1 MLEIGLSICRRLHGR
16 VLASSRVCDIR
27 VASVGKSHN
36 PEDDQ
41 VIDGSSL
48 YKQQPSKKTCGLVLH
63 YRYSDRKKAS
73 IVSEPREIQS
83 RRDEVIPNSGMT
95 PLNSIGQKRSIS
107 ISKSSK

>member
-1 MLEIGLSICRRLHGR
+1 MAFQYADVGTGESLHRRGSVTF
-16 VLASSRVCDIR
+16 VLL
-27 VASVGKSHN
+27 SVGKSDN

-41 VIDGSSL
+41 VIDGFSL
-48 YKQQPSKKTCGLVLH
+48 YKQQPSKKTCGPVLH

-95 PLNSIGQKRSIS
+95 PLNSIGQKTIIS
-107 ISKSSK
+107 ISKISK

>member
-1 MLEIGLSICRRLHGR
+1 MAFQYADVCTGESLHRRGSVTF
-16 VLASSRVCDIR
+16 VLL
-27 VASVGKSHN
+27 SVGKSHN

-107 ISKSSK
+107 ISKISK